1 MQNEGPFAQ
10 SPVAQA
16 FRPAHS
22 SFFILHFAFF
32 ISLLRAVR
40 SAHGA
45 SILAL
50 TVTPRLTVAL
60 VVAAATTLTL
70 SAQSAAPIADPA
82 FHFIASSGCGHVF
95 LYAWDTSRSE
105 VLTAFIDKK
114 KLALGPGTHVID
126 IAAARDGVAVGIDVY
141 SSPNTA
147 WVDVHGNPAPR
158 LPYCNDLGPFARP
171 ATTWRAV
178 AGTATL
184 TIGKPGEVPPGSQ
197 PFMYKATLRV
207 EGLIIVGPDGRKLS
221 APAPVVLSGTVGWVA
236 G

>member
-1 MQNEGPFAQ
+1 MTTTKL
-10 SPVAQA
+10 SCVW
-16 FRPAHS
+16 
-22 SFFILHFAFF
+22 
-32 ISLLRAVR
+32 
-40 SAHGA
+40 
-45 SILAL
+45 LAL
-50 TVTPRLTVAL
+50 ATAAIVTLNP
-60 VVAAATTLTL
+60 
-70 SAQSAAPIADPA
+70 SAQSVVPLADPE
-82 FHFIASSGCGHVF
+82 FHFVASSGCGHVF
-95 LYAWDTSRSE
+95 LYAWNTSQSE

-141 SSPNTA
+141 SNPNTA

-171 ATTWRAV
+171 AVTWRAV

-184 TIGKPGEVPPGSQ
+184 TIGKPGEELAPGSQ

-207 EGLIIVGPDGRKLS
+207 DGLIIVGPDGRKLS
-221 APAPVVLSGTVGWVA
+221 ASTPFVLSGTVGWVA